1 MGSGWEARRL
11 EDQRLI
17 THRPLGSFLAP
28 GLVNIALPDQATS
41 APGAQDGG
49 LDAGHGWLDGW
60 MAEGLDVE
68 VCRGWHAMRAY
79 TLDGLQPQDE
89 DEELGDL
96 AGCSLPISRS
106 HNLPRRVQLASQPT
120 SHQANKP
127 TSQYHVRPPS
137 LAVCSDER
145 GKVSMQ
151 CLILVGVSIGH

>member
-28 GLVNIALPDQATS
+28 GLVDVALPDQATS
-41 APGAQDGG
+41 ASSEPDGG

-68 VCRGWHAMRAY
+68 VYRGWHAMRAY

-89 DEELGDL
+89 ELGDL
-96 AGCSLPISRS
+96 AGCSLPISRF
-106 HNLPRRVQLASQPT
+106 PQP
-120 SHQANKP
+120 
-127 TSQYHVRPPS
+127 PPQGP
-137 LAVCSDER
+137 A
-145 GKVSMQ
+145 G
-151 CLILVGVSIGH
+151 